1 MIPEIG
7 QFALIIALLLAIT
20 QSSLPLIGAARGNR
34 QLIAFAVPA
43 GQAQFIFVVI
53 AFGCLAYSFITNDF
67 SVLNVATNSN
77 SRLPLHYR
85 LAASWGSHEGS
96 LLLWTLML
104 ALWTVAVSLFSR
116 HLPDEMVAR
125 VLSIMGVI
133 SVGFLLFMLL
143 TSNPFARLIPAAP
156 DGRDLNPLLQDPAMV
171 AHPPMLYMG
180 YVGFSVAFA
189 FALAALL
196 SGRLDATW
204 ARWSRPWTTVAWMFL
219 TCGIALGSWWAY
231 YELGWG
237 GWWFW
242 DPVEN
247 ASFMPWLVGTAL
259 IHSLAVTEKRGG
271 FKSWTVLLA
280 IAAFSLSLLGTFLV
294 RSGVLTSVHAFAT
307 DPKRGIFILAFL
319 GVVIGGSLLLYAW
332 RAKQVGLGS
341 KFELVSRES
350 LLLSNNV
357 LLTVA
362 AASVLLGTLYPLI
375 IDALGMGKLSVGP
388 PYFNKVFV
396 PLMVPALFL
405 MGIGPVARWKKAS
418 LPELV
423 VRLRWAFIASLTA
436 ALLLPFVMG
445 QWKPLVALGLLAAL
459 WILATVIVNV
469 WERVKMTSGQLSVW
483 QKLRM
488 QTRSYYGMHLAHIGV
503 AVFVVGVTLVTGYE
517 TEKDVRMN
525 MGETVS
531 VGGYT
536 FRLNRVT
543 QVPGPNYVAARGEV
557 EVSKNGEV
565 MKTMFPEKR
574 QYMASGN
581 AMTETAIDTGLFR
594 DLYVSLG
601 EPIGGNAWSVRVY
614 YKPFVVWIWGG
625 ALLMALGGGLA
636 VSDRRY
642 ALAARKQR
650 EAKESEGEKE
660 KVPSLATASV
670 KAEPEQAAP

>member
-7 QFALIIALLLAIT
+7 QFALIIALLLALT
-20 QSSLPLIGAARGNR
+20 QATLPLIGASRGNR
-34 QLIAFAVPA
+34 AWIALAAPA
-43 GQAQFIFVVI
+43 GQAQFIFLAI
-53 AFGCLAYSFITNDF
+53 AFSCLGYSFISNDF

-77 SRLPLHYR
+77 SQLPLHYR
-85 LAASWGSHEGS
+85 LAATWGSHEGS

-104 ALWTVAVSLFSR
+104 GLWTVAVTLFSR
-116 HLPDEMVAR
+116 HLPEEMVAR
-125 VLSIMGVI
+125 VLSVMGIV

-143 TSNPFARLIPAAP
+143 TSNPFTRLFPVPP

-189 FALAALL
+189 FAISALI

-219 TCGIALGSWWAY
+219 TCGIALGSFWAY

-319 GVVIGGSLLLYAW
+319 VFVIGGSLLLYAW

-341 KFELVSRES
+341 KFDVISRES

-362 AASVLLGTLYPLI
+362 AGSVLLGTLYPLI
-375 IDALGMGKLSVGP
+375 VDALGMGKLSVGP
-388 PYFNKVFV
+388 PYFNMVFV
-396 PLMVPALFL
+396 PLMAPAMFL
-405 MGIGPVARWKKAS
+405 MGIGPIAKWKKAS
-418 LPELV
+418 LPELT
-423 VRLRWAFIASLTA
+423 VRLRWAFVVSVLTA
-436 ALLLPFVMG
+436 VLLPFVFG
-445 QWKPLVALGLLAAL
+445 QWKPLVSLGLLLAI
-459 WILATVIVNV
+459 WIVTTILVNL
-469 WERVKMTSGQLSVW
+469 WERTKVTSGQLTTI
-483 QKLRM
+483 QKLKA
-488 QTRSYYGMHLAHIGV
+488 QTRSYYGMQLAHLGV
-503 AVFVVGVTLVTGYE
+503 AVFIVGITLVTGYQSE
-517 TEKDVRMN
+517 QDVKM
-525 MGETVS
+525 S
-531 VGGYT
+531 VGDTVHAGGYE
-536 FRLNRVT
+536 FKFNGVSQVT
-543 QVPGPNYVAARGEV
+543 GPNYIAGRAEIIVSRNGV
-557 EVSKNGEV
+557 ETQR
-565 MKTMFPEKR
+565 MYPEKR
-574 QYMASGN
+574 NYTASGN
-581 AMTETAIDTGLFR
+581 VMTETAIDTGLFR

-601 EPIGGNAWSVRVY
+601 EPIGSGAWSVRVY
-614 YKPFVVWIWGG
+614 YKPFVDWIWGG
-625 ALLMALGGGLA
+625 ALLMACGGGLA
-636 VSDRRY
+636 LSDRRY
-642 ALAARKQR
+642 AIAARKQR
-650 EAKESEGEKE
+650 EAKVATEKTAAIPAS
-660 KVPSLATASV
+660 VTASV
-670 KAEPEQAAP
+670 RTEEA